1 MAISKRPWQVCSM
14 DISVSSNQLERRCEY
29 ATQAVSFIHSNCS
42 LSLPGSSPLL
52 LFPTD
57 PSHEHPRTQ
66 SQRRRRPTNQIS
78 SITKHKAASHG
89 SMKNPPGTRFQGPP
103 TKKPEITSALLIS
116 SKDGR
121 RPQSATLEIIPDQRH
136 GPALEKCI
144 EAEDE
149 QGIFGMGRVYGRRER

>member
-1 MAISKRPWQVCSM
+1 MA
-14 DISVSSNQLERRCEY
+14 SVQHGYLL
-29 ATQAVSFIHSNCS
+29 SFIHSNCS

-66 SQRRRRPTNQIS
+66 SQWRRRPTNQIS

-116 SKDGR
+116 SDNHNQQHSKSSQTKGTGPPSKNVLKPKTNKEFSAWAEYMGEEKD
-121 RPQSATLEIIPDQRH
+121 
-136 GPALEKCI
+136 
-144 EAEDE
+144 EDFIKWKKNMVGDG
-149 QGIFGMGRVYGRRER
+149 QDSQKK